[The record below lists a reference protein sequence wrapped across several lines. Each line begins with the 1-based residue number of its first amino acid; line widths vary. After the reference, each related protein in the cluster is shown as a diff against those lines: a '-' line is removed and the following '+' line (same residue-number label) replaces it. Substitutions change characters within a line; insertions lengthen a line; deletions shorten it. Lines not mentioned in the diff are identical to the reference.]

1 MIHFQY
7 TEYLLSLTV
16 IPVMI
21 LLYILSVRWKRKA
34 AKKIGEPKLVQH
46 LIKGFSSKKF
56 KLKFIVFIVAFIL
69 CGIAVAGLVEPDG
82 TQKINRKGI
91 DIMIALDVSKSML
104 AQDIQPSRLE
114 RAKQVVSKIIDNAP
128 DDKIGF
134 VIFAGRAYLQMPMTI
149 DHEAAKMYLASA
161 SPDDVPTQGTVIS
174 DALKMCYAA
183 FNHKE
188 KTYKAVILISDGEDH
203 DDNALKIAKQ
213 LGKEGIMINTIGI
226 GSSLG
231 APIMDPE
238 TNSYKRDDKGN
249 TVITKL
255 NQEELSNI
263 AKDGNGLYQLY
274 STTNEVANNIK
285 NRFSGIGKQT
295 SVSDS
300 PYEAFKQYFQYLLA
314 AALLLLIIEFFIS
327 EKKKVAKKAATT
339 FALFFFIANN
349 SFAQNV
355 KNEIIK
361 GNEAYKKN
369 NYDAAENSYRDA
381 LKIADNN
388 STASYNLGNTLF
400 RKNNTDEAVES
411 FDNTIKN
418 SSDNVTKEKAYYNKG
433 VAYQKAKK
441 LPECINAYENALMLN
456 PNDEDAR
463 QNLQR
468 ALKQQQQQKQQ
479 QQKQDQ
485 KDKKQQPKQDQKKQD
500 QQNKQDQQKQK
511 DEPKPQPS
519 KLTKQDAEEKLKSL
533 LENEKQLQD
542 KLHKINGA
550 ASPDKPEKD
559 W

>member
-7 TEYLLSLTV
+7 TQYLLSLTA

-21 LLYILSVRWKRKA
+21 LLYILLVRWKKKA
-34 AKKIGEPKLVQH
+34 IKKIGDPL
-46 LIKGFSSKKF
+46 LIKQLTKGFSSKKF
-56 KLKFIVFIVAFIL
+56 NLKLIVFIIGFIL
-69 CGIAVAGLVEPDG
+69 CGFAVAGLVEPDG

-128 DDKIGF
+128 EDKIGL
-134 VIFAGRAYLQMPMTI
+134 VIFAGRAYLQMPMTV
-149 DHEAAKMYLASA
+149 DHEAAKMYLSTA

-183 FNHKE
+183 FNPKE
-188 KTYKAVILISDGEDH
+188 KTYKSIVLLSDGEDH
-203 DDNALKIAKQ
+203 DDDALKIAKQ
-213 LGKEGIMINTIGI
+213 LGKEGVMINTIGI
-226 GSSLG
+226 GSPQG

-238 TNSYKRDDKGN
+238 TNSYKLDDKGN

-255 NQEELSNI
+255 NQDELSNL
-263 AKDGNGLYQLY
+263 AKNGNGLYQLY

-285 NRFSGIGKQT
+285 NQLSGIGKET
-295 SVSDS
+295 TVSDS
-300 PYEAFKQYFQYLLA
+300 SFEAFKQYFQYFLAVALFLLV
-314 AALLLLIIEFFIS
+314 LEFFIS
-327 EKKKVAKKAATT
+327 EKKKLNKKIATT
-339 FALFFFIANN
+339 LVIFFFMGSA
-349 SFAQNV
+349 SFAQNA
-355 KNEIIK
+355 KTEIIK
-361 GNEAYKKN
+361 GNEAYKKS

-388 STASYNLGNTLF
+388 STASYNLGNTMF
-400 RKNNTDEAVES
+400 RKDKTDEAVEAY
-411 FDNTIKN
+411 DNTIQN
-418 SSDNVTKEKAYYNKG
+418 TTDNATKENAYYNKG

-468 ALKQQQQQKQQ
+468 ALKEQKQQ
-479 QQKQDQ
+479 RDQENQ

-500 QQNKQDQQKQK
+500 QQNKQDQQKQNN
-511 DEPKPQPS
+511 EPKPKPS
-519 KLTKQDAEEKLKSL
+519 KISKQDAEEKLKSL
-533 LENEKQLQD
+533 LENEKALQD
-542 KLHKINGA
+542 KLHKIKGA

>member
-7 TEYLLSLTV
+7 TPYLLSLAA

-21 LLYILSVRWKRKA
+21 LLYILLVGWKKKA
-34 AKKIGEPKLVQH
+34 AKKIGDPLLVKQ
-46 LIKGFSSKKF
+46 LTKGFSSKKF
-56 KLKFIVFIVAFIL
+56 NLKLIVFIIGFIL
-69 CGIAVAGLVEPDG
+69 CGFAVAGLVEPDG

-114 RAKQVVSKIIDNAP
+114 RGKQVVSKIIDNAP
-128 DDKIGF
+128 EDKIGL
-134 VIFAGRAYLQMPMTI
+134 VIFAGRAYLQMPMTV
-149 DHEAAKMYLASA
+149 DHEAAKMYLSTA

-183 FNHKE
+183 FNPKE
-188 KTYKAVILISDGEDH
+188 KTYKSIVLLSDGEDH
-203 DDNALKIAKQ
+203 DDDALKIAKQ
-213 LGKEGIMINTIGI
+213 LGKEGVMINTIGI
-226 GSSLG
+226 GSPQG

-238 TNSYKRDDKGN
+238 TNSYKLDDKGN

-255 NQEELSNI
+255 NQDELSNL
-263 AKDGNGLYQLY
+263 AKNGNGLYQLY

-285 NRFSGIGKQT
+285 NQLSGIGKET
-295 SVSDS
+295 TVSDS
-300 PYEAFKQYFQYLLA
+300 SFEAFKQYFQYFLAVALFLLV
-314 AALLLLIIEFFIS
+314 LEFFIS
-327 EKKKVAKKAATT
+327 EKKKLNKKIATT
-339 FALFFFIANN
+339 LVIFFFMGSA
-349 SFAQNV
+349 SFAQNA
-355 KNEIIK
+355 KTEIIK
-361 GNEAYKKN
+361 GNEAYKKS

-388 STASYNLGNTLF
+388 STASYNLGNTMF
-400 RKNNTDEAVES
+400 RKDKTDEAVEAY
-411 FDNTIKN
+411 DNTIQN
-418 SSDNVTKEKAYYNKG
+418 TTDNATKENAYYNKG

-468 ALKQQQQQKQQ
+468 ALKEQKQQ
-479 QQKQDQ
+479 RDQENQ

-500 QQNKQDQQKQK
+500 QQNKQDQQKQNT
-511 DEPKPQPS
+511 EPKPKPS
-519 KLTKQDAEEKLKSL
+519 KISKQDAEEKLKSL
-533 LENEKQLQD
+533 LENEKVLQD
-542 KLHKINGA
+542 KLHKIKGA
-550 ASPDKPEKD
+550 SSPDKPEKD

>member
-7 TEYLLSLTV
+7 TPYLLSLAA

-21 LLYILSVRWKRKA
+21 LLYILLVRWKKKA
-34 AKKIGEPKLVQH
+34 AKKIGDPLLVKQ
-46 LIKGFSSKKF
+46 LTKGFSSKKF
-56 KLKFIVFIVAFIL
+56 NLKLVVFIIGFIL
-69 CGIAVAGLVEPDG
+69 CGFAVAGLVEPDG

-128 DDKIGF
+128 EDKIGL
-134 VIFAGRAYLQMPMTI
+134 VIFAGRAYLQMPMTV
-149 DHEAAKMYLASA
+149 DHEAAKMYLSTA

-183 FNHKE
+183 FNLKE
-188 KTYKAVILISDGEDH
+188 KTYKSIVLLSDGEDH
-203 DDNALKIAKQ
+203 DDDALKIAKQ
-213 LGKEGIMINTIGI
+213 LGKEGVMINTIGI
-226 GSSLG
+226 GSPQG

-238 TNSYKRDDKGN
+238 TNSYKLDDKGN

-255 NQEELSNI
+255 NQDELSNL
-263 AKDGNGLYQLY
+263 AKNGNGLYQLY

-285 NRFSGIGKQT
+285 NQLSGIGKET
-295 SVSDS
+295 TVSDS
-300 PYEAFKQYFQYLLA
+300 SFEAFKQYFQYFLAVALFLLV
-314 AALLLLIIEFFIS
+314 LEFFIS
-327 EKKKVAKKAATT
+327 EKKKLNKKIATT
-339 FALFFFIANN
+339 LVIFFFMGSA
-349 SFAQNV
+349 SFAQNA
-355 KNEIIK
+355 KTEIIK
-361 GNEAYKKN
+361 GNEAYKKS

-388 STASYNLGNTLF
+388 STASYNLGNTMF
-400 RKNNTDEAVES
+400 RKDKTDEAVEAY
-411 FDNTIKN
+411 DNTIQN
-418 SSDNVTKEKAYYNKG
+418 TTDNATKENAYYNKG

-468 ALKQQQQQKQQ
+468 ALKEQKQQ
-479 QQKQDQ
+479 HEQENQ

-500 QQNKQDQQKQK
+500 QQNKQDQQKQNN
-511 DEPKPQPS
+511 EPKPKPS
-519 KLTKQDAEEKLKSL
+519 KISKQDAEEKLKSL
-533 LENEKQLQD
+533 LENEKALQD
-542 KLHKINGA
+542 KLHKIKGA

>member
-7 TEYLLSLTV
+7 TPYLLSLAA

-21 LLYILSVRWKRKA
+21 LLYILLVRWKKKA
-34 AKKIGEPKLVQH
+34 AKKIGDPLLVKQ
-46 LIKGFSSKKF
+46 LTKGFSSKKF
-56 KLKFIVFIVAFIL
+56 NLKLIVFIIGFIL
-69 CGIAVAGLVEPDG
+69 CGFAVAGLVEPDG

-104 AQDIQPSRLE
+104 AQDVQPSRLE

-128 DDKIGF
+128 EDKIGL
-134 VIFAGRAYLQMPMTI
+134 VIFAGRAYLQMPMTV
-149 DHEAAKMYLASA
+149 DHEAAKMYLSTA

-183 FNHKE
+183 FNLKE
-188 KTYKAVILISDGEDH
+188 KTYKSIILISDGEDH
-203 DDNALKIAKQ
+203 DDDALKIAKQ
-213 LGKEGIMINTIGI
+213 LGKEGVMINTIGI
-226 GSSLG
+226 GSPQG

-238 TNSYKRDDKGN
+238 TNSYKLDDKGN

-255 NQEELSNI
+255 NQDELSNL
-263 AKDGNGLYQLY
+263 AKNGNGLYQLY

-285 NRFSGIGKQT
+285 NQLSGIGKET
-295 SVSDS
+295 TVSDS
-300 PYEAFKQYFQYLLA
+300 SFEAFKQYFQYFLAVALFLLV
-314 AALLLLIIEFFIS
+314 LEFFIS
-327 EKKKVAKKAATT
+327 EKKKLNKKIATT
-339 FALFFFIANN
+339 LAIFFFMGSA
-349 SFAQNV
+349 SFAQNA
-355 KNEIIK
+355 KTEIIK
-361 GNEAYKKN
+361 GNEAYKKS

-388 STASYNLGNTLF
+388 STASYNLGNTMF
-400 RKNNTDEAVES
+400 RKDKTDEAVEAY
-411 FDNTIKN
+411 DNTIQN
-418 SSDNVTKEKAYYNKG
+418 TTDNATKENAYYNKG

-468 ALKQQQQQKQQ
+468 ALKEQKQQ
-479 QQKQDQ
+479 RDQENQ

-500 QQNKQDQQKQK
+500 QQNKQDQQKQNN
-511 DEPKPQPS
+511 EPKPKPS
-519 KLTKQDAEEKLKSL
+519 KISKQDAEEKLKSL
-533 LENEKQLQD
+533 LENEKALQD
-542 KLHKINGA
+542 KLHKIKGA

>member
-7 TEYLLSLTV
+7 TQYLLSLTA
-16 IPVMI
+16 IPVII
-21 LLYILSVRWKRKA
+21 LLFILLVRWKKRA
-34 AKKIGEPKLVQH
+34 AKKIGDPFLVAQ
-46 LIKGFSSKKF
+46 LTKSFSSKKF
-56 KLKFIVFIVAFIL
+56 KLKLAAFLAGFTL
-69 CGIAVAGLVEPDG
+69 CGFAVAGLVEPDG
-82 TQKINRKGI
+82 SQKITRKGI
-91 DIMIALDVSKSML
+91 DMMIALDVSKSML

-114 RAKQVVSKIIDNAP
+114 RAKQVVSKIIDNSP
-128 DDKIGF
+128 EDKIGF
-134 VIFAGRAYLQMPMTI
+134 VIFAGRAYLQMPMTV
-149 DHEAAKMYLASA
+149 DHEAAKMYLSSA

-174 DALKMCYAA
+174 DALKMCFSA
-183 FNHKE
+183 FNPKE
-188 KTYKAVILISDGEDH
+188 KTYKAIILISDGEDH
-203 DDNALKIAKQ
+203 DDDALKIAKQ

-226 GSSLG
+226 GSPQG

-238 TNSYKRDDKGN
+238 TNSYKTDDKGN

-255 NQEELSNI
+255 NQQELSEI

-285 NRFSGIGKQT
+285 TRLSGIGKEA

-300 PYEAFKQYFQYLLA
+300 SYKAFKQYFQYLLG
-314 AALLLLIIEFFIS
+314 AALVFLILEFFIS
-327 EKKKVAKKAATT
+327 EKKKINKKVAVTMVIFLFAAN
-339 FALFFFIANN
+339 ASL
-349 SFAQNV
+349 AQNA

-369 NYDAAENSYRDA
+369 NYDAAENSYRNA

-388 STASYNLGNTLF
+388 TTASYNLGNTLY
-400 RKNNTDEAVES
+400 RKDNTDEAVES

-418 SSDNVTKEKAYYNKG
+418 TTDNVTKENAYYNKG

-456 PNDEDAR
+456 PKDEDAR

-468 ALKQQQQQKQQ
+468 ALKEQKEKD
-479 QQKQDQ
+479 KQDQ
-485 KDKKQQPKQDQKKQD
+485 KNKNQKPKQDQKKQD
-500 QQNKQDQQKQK
+500 QQNKQDQQKQNN
-511 DEPKPQPS
+511 EPKPQPS
-519 KLTKQDAEEKLKSL
+519 KISKQDAEEKLKSL
-533 LENEKQLQD
+533 LENEKALQD
-542 KLHKINGA
+542 KLHKIKGA

>member
-7 TEYLLSLTV
+7 TQYLLSLTA

-21 LLYILSVRWKRKA
+21 LLYILLVRWKKKA
-34 AKKIGEPKLVQH
+34 IKKIGDPLLVKQ
-46 LIKGFSSKKF
+46 LTKGFSSKKF
-56 KLKFIVFIVAFIL
+56 NLKLIVFIIGFIL
-69 CGIAVAGLVEPDG
+69 CGFAVAGLVEPDG

-104 AQDIQPSRLE
+104 AQDVQPSRLE

-128 DDKIGF
+128 EDKIGL
-134 VIFAGRAYLQMPMTI
+134 VIFAGRAYLQMPMTV
-149 DHEAAKMYLASA
+149 DHEAAKMYLSTA

-183 FNHKE
+183 FNPKE
-188 KTYKAVILISDGEDH
+188 KTYKSIVLLSDGEDH
-203 DDNALKIAKQ
+203 DDDALKIAKQ
-213 LGKEGIMINTIGI
+213 LGKEGVMINTIGI
-226 GSSLG
+226 GSPQG

-238 TNSYKRDDKGN
+238 TNSYKLDDKGN

-255 NQEELSNI
+255 NQDELSNL
-263 AKDGNGLYQLY
+263 AKNGNGLYQLY

-285 NRFSGIGKQT
+285 NQLSGIGKET
-295 SVSDS
+295 TVSDS
-300 PYEAFKQYFQYLLA
+300 SFEAFKQYFQYFLAVALFLLV
-314 AALLLLIIEFFIS
+314 LEFFIS
-327 EKKKVAKKAATT
+327 EKKKLNKKIAIT
-339 FALFFFIANN
+339 LVIFFFMGSA
-349 SFAQNV
+349 SFAQNA
-355 KNEIIK
+355 KTEIIK
-361 GNEAYKKN
+361 GNEAYKKS

-388 STASYNLGNTLF
+388 STASYNLGNTMF
-400 RKNNTDEAVES
+400 RKDKTDEAVEAY
-411 FDNTIKN
+411 DNTIQN
-418 SSDNVTKEKAYYNKG
+418 TTDNATKENAYYNKG

-468 ALKQQQQQKQQ
+468 ALKEQKQQ
-479 QQKQDQ
+479 HEQENQ

-500 QQNKQDQQKQK
+500 QQNKQDQQKQNN
-511 DEPKPQPS
+511 EPKPKPS
-519 KLTKQDAEEKLKSL
+519 KISKQDAEEKLKSL
-533 LENEKQLQD
+533 LENEKALQD
-542 KLHKINGA
+542 KLHKIKGA

>member
-7 TEYLLSLTV
+7 TQYLLSLTA

-21 LLYILSVRWKRKA
+21 LLYILLVRWKKKA
-34 AKKIGEPKLVQH
+34 IKKIGDPLLLKQLT
-46 LIKGFSSKKF
+46 KGFSSKKF
-56 KLKFIVFIVAFIL
+56 NLKLIVFIIGFIL
-69 CGIAVAGLVEPDG
+69 CGFAVAGLVEPDG

-104 AQDIQPSRLE
+104 AQDVQPSRLE

-128 DDKIGF
+128 EDKIGL
-134 VIFAGRAYLQMPMTI
+134 VIFAGRAYLQMPMTV
-149 DHEAAKMYLASA
+149 DHEAAKMYLSTA

-183 FNHKE
+183 FNLKE
-188 KTYKAVILISDGEDH
+188 KTYKSIILISDGEDH
-203 DDNALKIAKQ
+203 DDDALKIAKQ
-213 LGKEGIMINTIGI
+213 LGKEGVMINTIGI
-226 GSSLG
+226 GSPQG

-238 TNSYKRDDKGN
+238 TNSYKTDDKGN

-255 NQEELSNI
+255 NQDELSNL
-263 AKDGNGLYQLY
+263 AKNGNGLYQLY

-285 NRFSGIGKQT
+285 NQLSGIGKET
-295 SVSDS
+295 TVSDS
-300 PYEAFKQYFQYLLA
+300 SFEAFKQYFQYFLAVALFLLV
-314 AALLLLIIEFFIS
+314 LEFFIS
-327 EKKKVAKKAATT
+327 EKKKLNKKIATT
-339 FALFFFIANN
+339 LVIFFFMGSA
-349 SFAQNV
+349 SFAQNA
-355 KNEIIK
+355 KTEIIK
-361 GNEAYKKN
+361 GNEAYKKS

-388 STASYNLGNTLF
+388 STASYNLGNTMF
-400 RKNNTDEAVES
+400 RKDKTDEAVEAY
-411 FDNTIKN
+411 DNTIQKTT
-418 SSDNVTKEKAYYNKG
+418 DNATKEKAYYNKG

-468 ALKQQQQQKQQ
+468 ALKEQKQQ
-479 QQKQDQ
+479 RDQENQ

-500 QQNKQDQQKQK
+500 QQNKQDQQKQNN
-511 DEPKPQPS
+511 EPKPKPS
-519 KLTKQDAEEKLKSL
+519 KISKQDAEEKLKSL
-533 LENEKQLQD
+533 LENEKALQD
-542 KLHKINGA
+542 KLHKIKGA

>member
-7 TEYLLSLTV
+7 TEYFLSLTA

-21 LLYILSVRWKRKA
+21 LLYILLVRWKKKA
-34 AKKIGEPKLVQH
+34 AKKIGDPLLVQR
-46 LIKGFSSKKF
+46 LTKGFSSKKF
-56 KLKFIVFIVAFIL
+56 KVKLAVFLLGFTL
-69 CGIAVAGLVEPDG
+69 CGFALAGLVEPDG

-104 AQDIQPSRLE
+104 AQDIQPSRLD

-128 DDKIGF
+128 EDKIGF

-149 DHEAAKMYLASA
+149 DHEAAKMYLSTA

-183 FNHKE
+183 FNPKE
-188 KTYKAVILISDGEDH
+188 KTYKSIILISDGEDH

-213 LGKEGIMINTIGI
+213 LGKEGIMVNTIGI
-226 GSSLG
+226 GSPQG

-238 TNSYKRDDKGN
+238 TNSYKTDDKGN

-263 AKDGNGLYQLY
+263 AKNGNGLYQLY

-285 NRFSGIGKQT
+285 NQLSGIGKEAT
-295 SVSDS
+295 VSDS
-300 PYEAFKQYFQYLLA
+300 SFAAFKQYFQYFLA
-314 AALLLLIIEFFIS
+314 AALFLLVIEFFIS
-327 EKKKVAKKAATT
+327 EKNKLNKKIVTTLLIFIFISKA
-339 FALFFFIANN
+339 

-388 STASYNLGNTLF
+388 TTASYNLGNALY
-400 RKNNTDEAVES
+400 RKNNNDEAVES

-418 SSDNVTKEKAYYNKG
+418 SNDNITKESAYYNKG

-468 ALKQQQQQKQQ
+468 ALKEQKQKQQ
-479 QQKQDQ
+479 QQEQ
-485 KDKKQQPKQDQKKQD
+485 KDKKQQPKNDQQKKQ
-500 QQNKQDQQKQK
+500 QQNNQDQQKQNNQ
-511 DEPKPQPS
+511 PKPQPS
-519 KLTKQDAEEKLKSL
+519 KISKQDAEEKLKSL

-542 KLHKINGA
+542 KLHKIKGA